1 MKHRP
6 ILALVMTAALLVAA
20 LAVPLGRIA
29 GTEGESSSLPRVHDD
44 LSEAAV
50 DLFTTAGACV
60 SCHTQMTDVDGTD
73 VSIDAWWA
81 STMMANA
88 AIDPYWQASVR
99 FESQVNPH
107 LKSVIEDKCATC
119 HTPMAHFAAMQ
130 GGEETV
136 LFDGGWLNP
145 AHELH
150 ALAVDGVSC
159 TLCHQIGPHTPGEPE
174 SFSGEYVIDP
184 ELPAGERP
192 AYSRFEVDDAGRQVM
207 QAASGYVP
215 LVGEHAVAAWNQFAG
230 SGFSELVVHLEPYLR
245 DIARWIV
252 GEARAL
258 GLLFVQGFLIV
269 ILSALLYAG
278 GEGWGRWMLA
288 FGCRLAGR
296 RGEQIIVLAGQ
307 AIRGVALGVIVTAIL
322 QSALGGL
329 GLVIAGVPFAGAL
342 TAVMFLL
349 CVAQLGAILVL
360 AGSTAWLFATGST
373 GWGTFLLVWAMVVGL
388 MDNFVRPVLIKRGA
402 DLPLLLI
409 FAGVI
414 GGMLSFG
421 LVGIFVG
428 PVVLA
433 VTYTL
438 VDAWV
443 QEGPAEPG

>member
-1 MKHRP
+1 MPDIPGEPGSEVSNRTDLARTTLGVMFIGGLSVASFWILRP
-6 ILALVMTAALLVAA
+6 FLAAFIWAVMIVVATWPMLRRTQSLLWNRRSLAVLVMTLVMLLVIVLPLVVAVA
-20 LAVPLGRIA
+20 TLAGYA
-29 GTEGESSSLPRVHDD
+29 D
-44 LSEAAV
+44 EAAGWIATISTRQ
-50 DLFTTAGACV
+50 LPEAP
-60 SCHTQMTDVDGTD
+60 
-73 VSIDAWWA
+73 AW
-81 STMMANA
+81 
-88 AIDPYWQASVR
+88 
-99 FESQVNPH
+99 
-107 LKSVIEDKCATC
+107 
-119 HTPMAHFAAMQ
+119 
-130 GGEETV
+130 
-136 LFDGGWLNP
+136 
-145 AHELH
+145 
-150 ALAVDGVSC
+150 LA
-159 TLCHQIGPHTPGEPE
+159 
-174 SFSGEYVIDP
+174 
-184 ELPAGERP
+184 R
-192 AYSRFEVDDAGRQVM
+192 
-207 QAASGYVP
+207 VP